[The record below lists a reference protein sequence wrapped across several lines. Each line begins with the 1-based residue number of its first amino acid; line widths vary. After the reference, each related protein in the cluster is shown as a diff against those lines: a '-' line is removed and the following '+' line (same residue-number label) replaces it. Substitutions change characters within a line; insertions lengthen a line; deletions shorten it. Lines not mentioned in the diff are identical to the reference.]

1 MKNYKYL
8 VIAAAATVFAACSDN
23 ENGVNDLT
31 PIRLSSS
38 LTVLETRAG
47 TDVQT
52 SQFLA
57 GEKLD
62 VFISEDVAAGAWGIR
77 LHTESQLPSESS
89 YTPKYNGYANTAAIR
104 TVAEYAKPM

>member
-47 TDVQT
+47 STE
-52 SQFLA
+52 A
-57 GEKLD
+57 GRMRMPRATM
-62 VFISEDVAAGAWGIR
+62 AAIICIR
-77 LHTESQLPSESS
+77 LMSVP
-89 YTPKYNGYANTAAIR
+89 Y
-104 TVAEYAKPM
+104 